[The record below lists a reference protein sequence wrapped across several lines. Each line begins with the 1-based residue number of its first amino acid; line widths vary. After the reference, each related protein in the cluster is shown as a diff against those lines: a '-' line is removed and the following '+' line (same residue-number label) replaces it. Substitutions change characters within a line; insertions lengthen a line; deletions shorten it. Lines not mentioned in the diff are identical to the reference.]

1 MEAKISPFKF
11 NGYLVRHSE
20 IKLSEH
26 IPDGEEL
33 RIDIEPSGVKRG
45 KDFDLTLRLY
55 LCDEGGLLDINIEV
69 VGYFTLKNDEAN
81 VPEFLTLNAPAILF
95 PYVRAYVSLLTSL
108 SGKGTIN
115 LPTLNLSGLSGKLK
129 ENISIEAQP

>member
-1 MEAKISPFKF
+1 METKISPFKF
-11 NGYLVRHSE
+11 NGYLVKHSE
-20 IKLSEH
+20 INLSEN

-45 KDFDLTLRLY
+45 KDFTLTLCIHLY
-55 LCDEGGLLDINIEV
+55 DNGGLIDVKAEV
-69 VGYFTLKNDEAN
+69 LGYFTLKNEEAN
-81 VPEFLTLNAPAILF
+81 VPDFLTRNAPAILF

-115 LPTLNLSGLSGKLK
+115 LPTLNLSGLEGELRKNMRT
-129 ENISIEAQP
+129 E

>member
-11 NGYLVRHSE
+11 NGYLVKHSE
-20 IKLSEH
+20 INLSEN

-33 RIDIEPSGVKRG
+33 KIDIEPSGVKRE
-45 KDFDLTLRLY
+45 KDFTLTLRIHLY
-55 LCDEGGLLDINIEV
+55 DKGGLIDVKAEV
-69 VGYFTLKNDEAN
+69 LGYFTLKNEEAD
-81 VPEFLTLNAPAILF
+81 VPKFLTLNAPAILF

-115 LPTLNLSGLSGKLK
+115 LPTLNLSGLADKLK
-129 ENISIEAQP
+129 ENIKVE